1 MLRHIFVVQN
11 MILCTF
17 AGKTSR
23 YVERENN
30 RLFVGYIEV

>member
-17 AGKTSR
+17 AGKSVSMR
-23 YVERENN
+23 LHRNIKN
-30 RLFVGYIEV
+30 RK